1 MSDQSSTQPSF
12 RRVHRLTPL
21 LRLWSVILALIAA
34 FALNVNLEALR
45 DIFAFITGEHRGE
58 ALRDTAF
65 AIAGFVA
72 VCAVV
77 WLASGLWWR
86 RMGYQLGGDELSLR
100 RGLFSTQL
108 RTARYDRTQAV
119 DVVEP
124 VIARLFRLAAVRVE
138 TAGGQSSVIEIAYLK
153 KADAEALRED
163 ILARVH
169 GAPTPAA
176 TAADT
181 DIDATVTDATSAHTL
196 APPAEEPALVPEIP
210 IARSLVAA
218 ALRASTLFLVGFL
231 ILVVVTRLP
240 LSTALPVLVG
250 ALPNVWNVLDSSWR
264 YTARADGEVLNITY
278 GLADRRRQSIRLD
291 RIHAVQIT
299 QPLLWRPLGWYE
311 VRVSVAGYGASAS
324 GKASGSTRILPV
336 GTLAQARQFLPA
348 DAAPTYAS
356 PARAKWVSPLDYRQ
370 QTVALTGDYVIV
382 RNGRLNRRVKAIH
395 TSHIQELTY
404 RRGPISQALGL
415 ATVGLDLVQGPV
427 RMDARNLTL
436 ADAAALLT
444 QLRSRQLPGLKP
456 PR

>member
-1 MSDQSSTQPSF
+1 MSAQSSTQPQYQ
-12 RRVHRLTPL
+12 RVHRLTPL

-34 FALNVNLEALR
+34 FALNVNMAALR

-58 ALRDTAF
+58 ALRDTAL
-65 AIAGFVA
+65 ALAGFIA

-77 WLASGLWWR
+77 WLVSGLWWR
-86 RMGYQLGGDELSLR
+86 RMGYRLGAEELSLR
-100 RGLFSTQL
+100 RGLLSVQL

-153 KADAEALRED
+153 KSDAEALRDD

-169 GAPTPAA
+169 GAPTSQTEAPAEE
-176 TAADT
+176 
-181 DIDATVTDATSAHTL
+181 SSEE
-196 APPAEEPALVPEIP
+196 PAEEPALVPEIP
-210 IARSLVAA
+210 IARSLIAA
-218 ALRASTLFLVGFL
+218 ALRTSTLFLVGFL

-240 LSTALPVLVG
+240 LSAALPILVG
-250 ALPNVWNVLDSSWR
+250 ALPNAWNVLDSSWR
-264 YTARADGEVLNITY
+264 YTARTDGEVLNITY

-299 QPLLWRPLGWYE
+299 QPFLWRPLGWYE

-436 ADAAALLT
+436 ADATALLT
-444 QLRSRQLPGLKP
+444 QLRSRQLPELKP

>member
-1 MSDQSSTQPSF
+1 MSDQLSF

-34 FALNVNLEALR
+34 FALNVNLAALR

-58 ALRDTAF
+58 ALRDTAL
-65 AIAGFVA
+65 ALAGFIA

-77 WLASGLWWR
+77 WLVSGLWWR
-86 RMGYQLGGDELSLR
+86 RMGYRLGAEELSLR
-100 RGLFSTQL
+100 RGLLSVQL

-153 KADAEALRED
+153 KADAEALRDD

-169 GAPTPAA
+169 GAPISQTETPAEES
-176 TAADT
+176 AAE
-181 DIDATVTDATSAHTL
+181 L
-196 APPAEEPALVPEIP
+196 AEEPALVPEIP
-210 IARSLVAA
+210 IARSLIAA
-218 ALRASTLFLVGFL
+218 ALRTSTLFLVGFL
-231 ILVVVTRLP
+231 IVVVVTRLP
-240 LSTALPVLVG
+240 LSTALPILVG
-250 ALPNVWNVLDSSWR
+250 ALPNAWNVLDSSWR
-264 YTARADGEVLNITY
+264 YTARTDGEVLNITY

-299 QPLLWRPLGWYE
+299 QPFLWRPLGWYE

-336 GTLAQARQFLPA
+336 GTLAQAQHFLPA

-370 QTVALTGDYVIV
+370 QTVALNGDYVIV
-382 RNGRLNRRVKAIH
+382 RNGRLNRRIKAIH

-404 RRGPISQALGL
+404 RRGPISQALDL
-415 ATVGLDLVQGPV
+415 ATVDLDLVQGPV
-427 RMDARNLTL
+427 RMAARNLTL
-436 ADAAALLT
+436 ADAAALLAR
-444 QLRSRQLPGLKP
+444 LRSRQLPDFKP

>member
-1 MSDQSSTQPSF
+1 MSDQLSF

-34 FALNVNLEALR
+34 FALNVNMAALR

-58 ALRDTAF
+58 ALRDTAL
-65 AIAGFVA
+65 ALAGFIA

-77 WLASGLWWR
+77 WLVSGLWWR
-86 RMGYQLGGDELSLR
+86 RMGYRLGAEELSLR
-100 RGLFSTQL
+100 RGLLSVQL

-153 KADAEALRED
+153 KADAEALRDD

-169 GAPTPAA
+169 GAPISQTETPAA
-176 TAADT
+176 E
-181 DIDATVTDATSAHTL
+181 L
-196 APPAEEPALVPEIP
+196 AEEPALVPEIP
-210 IARSLVAA
+210 IARSLIAA
-218 ALRASTLFLVGFL
+218 ALRTSTLFLAGFL

-240 LSTALPVLVG
+240 LSTALPILVG
-250 ALPNVWNVLDSSWR
+250 VLPNAWNVLDSSWR
-264 YTARADGEVLNITY
+264 YTARTDGEVLNITY

-299 QPLLWRPLGWYE
+299 QPFLWRPLGWYE

-370 QTVALTGDYVIV
+370 QTVALNGGYVIV
-382 RNGRLNRRVKAIH
+382 RNGRLNRRIKAIH

-415 ATVGLDLVQGPV
+415 ATVDLDLVQGPV
-427 RMDARNLTL
+427 RMAARNLTL
-436 ADAAALLT
+436 AAAAALLT
-444 QLRSRQLPGLKP
+444 QLRSRQLPDFKP

>member
-181 DIDATVTDATSAHTL
+181 DIDATAADLTSAPTP

-210 IARSLVAA
+210 IARSCL
-218 ALRASTLFLVGFL
+218 L
-231 ILVVVTRLP
+231 
-240 LSTALPVLVG
+240 
-250 ALPNVWNVLDSSWR
+250 
-264 YTARADGEVLNITY
+264 YT
-278 GLADRRRQSIRLD
+278 
-291 RIHAVQIT
+291 
-299 QPLLWRPLGWYE
+299 
-311 VRVSVAGYGASAS
+311 
-324 GKASGSTRILPV
+324 
-336 GTLAQARQFLPA
+336 
-348 DAAPTYAS
+348 S
-356 PARAKWVSPLDYRQ
+356 PSPRD
-370 QTVALTGDYVIV
+370 
-382 RNGRLNRRVKAIH
+382 
-395 TSHIQELTY
+395 
-404 RRGPISQALGL
+404 
-415 ATVGLDLVQGPV
+415 
-427 RMDARNLTL
+427 
-436 ADAAALLT
+436 
-444 QLRSRQLPGLKP
+444 
-456 PR
+456 

>member
-1 MSDQSSTQPSF
+1 MNDQSSTQPSF

-34 FALNVNLEALR
+34 FALNVNMAALR

-58 ALRDTAF
+58 ALRDTAL
-65 AIAGFVA
+65 ALAGFIA

-77 WLASGLWWR
+77 WLVSGLWWR
-86 RMGYQLGGDELSLR
+86 RMGYRLGAEELSLR
-100 RGLFSTQL
+100 RGLLSVQL

-153 KADAEALRED
+153 KSDAEALRDD

-176 TAADT
+176 TDT
-181 DIDATVTDATSAHTL
+181 DIDATAADATSAHTP
-196 APPAEEPALVPEIP
+196 AATAEEPALVPEIP
-210 IARSLVAA
+210 IARSLIAA
-218 ALRASTLFLVGFL
+218 ALRTSTLFLVGFL

-240 LSTALPVLVG
+240 LSTALPILVG
-250 ALPNVWNVLDSSWR
+250 LIPNVWNVLDSSWR
-264 YTARADGEVLNITY
+264 YTARTDGEVLNITY

-299 QPLLWRPLGWYE
+299 QPFLWRPLGWYE

-436 ADAAALLT
+436 ADATALLAR
-444 QLRSRQLPGLKP
+444 LRSRQLPGLKP

>member
-1 MSDQSSTQPSF
+1 MSPQPSF

-21 LRLWSVILALIAA
+21 LRLWSVILALIAG
-34 FALNVNLEALR
+34 FALNANMEALR

-58 ALRDTAF
+58 ALRDTAL
-65 AIAGFVA
+65 ALAGFIT

-86 RMGYQLGGDELSLR
+86 RMGYQLGAEELSLR
-100 RGLFSTQL
+100 RGLLSVQL

-153 KADAEALRED
+153 KSDAEALRDD

-169 GAPTPAA
+169 GAPTSQTEAPAEE
-176 TAADT
+176 
-181 DIDATVTDATSAHTL
+181 SAEET
-196 APPAEEPALVPEIP
+196 AEEPALVPEIP
-210 IARSLVAA
+210 IARSLIAA
-218 ALRASTLFLVGFL
+218 ALRTSTLFLVGFL

-240 LSTALPVLVG
+240 LSAALPILVG
-250 ALPNVWNVLDSSWR
+250 ALPNAWNVLDSSWR
-264 YTARADGEVLNITY
+264 YTARTDGEVLNITY

-299 QPLLWRPLGWYE
+299 QPFLWRPLGWYE

-436 ADAAALLT
+436 ADATALLT
-444 QLRSRQLPGLKP
+444 QLRSRQLPDFKP

>member
-1 MSDQSSTQPSF
+1 MSDQLSF
-12 RRVHRLTPL
+12 RRVHHLTPL

-34 FALNVNLEALR
+34 FALNVNLAALR
-45 DIFAFITGEHRGE
+45 DIFAFITDEHRGE
-58 ALRDTAF
+58 ALRDTAL
-65 AIAGFVA
+65 ALAGFIA

-77 WLASGLWWR
+77 WLVSGLWWR
-86 RMGYQLGGDELSLR
+86 RMGYRLGAEELSLR
-100 RGLFSTQL
+100 RGLLSVQL

-153 KADAEALRED
+153 KSDAEALRDD

-169 GAPTPAA
+169 GAPISQTETPAEES
-176 TAADT
+176 AAE
-181 DIDATVTDATSAHTL
+181 L
-196 APPAEEPALVPEIP
+196 AEEPALVPEIP
-210 IARSLVAA
+210 IARSLIAA
-218 ALRASTLFLVGFL
+218 ALRTSTLFLVGFL
-231 ILVVVTRLP
+231 IVVVVTRLP
-240 LSTALPVLVG
+240 LSTALPILVG
-250 ALPNVWNVLDSSWR
+250 ALPNAWNVLDSSWR
-264 YTARADGEVLNITY
+264 YTARTDGEVLNITY

-299 QPLLWRPLGWYE
+299 QPFLWRPLGWYE

-336 GTLAQARQFLPA
+336 GTLAQAQHFLPA

-382 RNGRLNRRVKAIH
+382 RNGRLNRRIKAIH

-404 RRGPISQALGL
+404 RCGPISQALGL

-427 RMDARNLTL
+427 GMDARNLTL
-436 ADAAALLT
+436 ADAAALLAR
-444 QLRSRQLPGLKP
+444 LRSRQLPDFKP

>member
-1 MSDQSSTQPSF
+1 MSPQPSF

-21 LRLWSVILALIAA
+21 LRLWSVILALIAG
-34 FALNVNLEALR
+34 FALNANMEALR

-58 ALRDTAF
+58 ALRDTAL
-65 AIAGFVA
+65 ALAGFIT

-86 RMGYQLGGDELSLR
+86 RMGYQLGAEELSLR
-100 RGLFSTQL
+100 RGLLSVQL

-153 KADAEALRED
+153 KSDAEALRDD

-169 GAPTPAA
+169 GAPTSQTEAPAEE
-176 TAADT
+176 
-181 DIDATVTDATSAHTL
+181 SAEET
-196 APPAEEPALVPEIP
+196 AEEPALVPEIP
-210 IARSLVAA
+210 IARSLIAA
-218 ALRASTLFLVGFL
+218 ALRTSTLFLVGFL

-240 LSTALPVLVG
+240 LSAALPILVG
-250 ALPNVWNVLDSSWR
+250 ALPNAWNVLDSSWR
-264 YTARADGEVLNITY
+264 YTARTDGEVLNITY

-299 QPLLWRPLGWYE
+299 QPFLWRPLGWYE

-370 QTVALTGDYVIV
+370 QTVALTGGYVIV

-436 ADAAALLT
+436 ADATALLT
-444 QLRSRQLPGLKP
+444 QLRSRQLPELKP

>member
-100 RGLFSTQL
+100 RGLLSVQL

-169 GAPTPAA
+169 GAPAP
-176 TAADT
+176 AADT
-181 DIDATVTDATSAHTL
+181 DIDATAADLTSAPTP
-196 APPAEEPALVPEIP
+196 AEPAEESALVPEIP

-218 ALRASTLFLVGFL
+218 ALRTSTLFLVGFL
-231 ILVVVTRLP
+231 IVVVVTRLP
-240 LSTALPVLVG
+240 LSTALPILVS
-250 ALPNVWNVLDSSWR
+250 ALPNAWNVLDSSWR
-264 YTARADGEVLNITY
+264 YTARTDGEVLNITY

-299 QPLLWRPLGWYE
+299 QPFLWRPLGWYE

-336 GTLAQARQFLPA
+336 GSLAQARQFLPA

-382 RNGRLNRRVKAIH
+382 RNGRLNRRIKAIH

-415 ATVGLDLVQGPV
+415 ATVDLDLVQGPV
-427 RMDARNLTL
+427 RMAARNLTL
-436 ADAAALLT
+436 ADATALLAR
-444 QLRSRQLPGLKP
+444 LRSRQLPELKP

>member
-1 MSDQSSTQPSF
+1 MSDQSSTTPQYQH
-12 RRVHRLTPL
+12 VHRLTPL

-65 AIAGFVA
+65 ALAAFVA
-72 VCAVV
+72 GCAVV

-86 RMGYQLGGDELSLR
+86 RMGYQLGADELSLR

-153 KADAEALRED
+153 KSDAEALRDD

-169 GAPTPAA
+169 GAPISQTETPAEES
-176 TAADT
+176 AAE
-181 DIDATVTDATSAHTL
+181 L
-196 APPAEEPALVPEIP
+196 AEEPALVPEIP
-210 IARSLVAA
+210 IARSLIAA
-218 ALRASTLFLVGFL
+218 ALRTSTLFLVGFL

-240 LSTALPVLVG
+240 LSTALPILVG
-250 ALPNVWNVLDSSWR
+250 LIPNVWNVLDSSWR
-264 YTARADGEVLNITY
+264 YTARTDGEVLNITY

-299 QPLLWRPLGWYE
+299 QPFLWRPLGWYE

-370 QTVALTGDYVIV
+370 QTVALTGEYVIV

-415 ATVGLDLVQGPV
+415 ATVDLDLVQGPV
-427 RMDARNLTL
+427 RMAARNLTL
-436 ADAAALLT
+436 ADATALLAC
-444 QLRSRQLPGLKP
+444 LRSRQLPDFKP

>member
-1 MSDQSSTQPSF
+1 MSDQLSF

-34 FALNVNLEALR
+34 FALNVNLAALR

-58 ALRDTAF
+58 ALRDTAL
-65 AIAGFVA
+65 ALAGFIA

-77 WLASGLWWR
+77 WLVSGLWWR
-86 RMGYQLGGDELSLR
+86 RMGYRLGAEELSLR
-100 RGLFSTQL
+100 RGLLSVQL

-153 KADAEALRED
+153 KSDAEALRDD

-169 GAPTPAA
+169 GAPISQTETPAEES
-176 TAADT
+176 AAE
-181 DIDATVTDATSAHTL
+181 L
-196 APPAEEPALVPEIP
+196 AEEPALVPEIP
-210 IARSLVAA
+210 IARSLIAA
-218 ALRASTLFLVGFL
+218 ALRTSTLFLAGFL

-240 LSTALPVLVG
+240 LSTALPILVG
-250 ALPNVWNVLDSSWR
+250 ALPNAWNVLDSSWR
-264 YTARADGEVLNITY
+264 YTARTDGEVLNITY

-299 QPLLWRPLGWYE
+299 QPFLWRPLGWYE

-336 GTLAQARQFLPA
+336 GTLAQAQQFLPA

-370 QTVALTGDYVIV
+370 QTVALNGDYVIV
-382 RNGRLNRRVKAIH
+382 RNGRLNRRIKAIH

-415 ATVGLDLVQGPV
+415 ATVDLDLVQGPV
-427 RMDARNLTL
+427 RMAARNLTL
-436 ADAAALLT
+436 ADAAALLAR
-444 QLRSRQLPGLKP
+444 LRSRQLPDFKP

>member
-1 MSDQSSTQPSF
+1 MSPQPSF

-21 LRLWSVILALIAA
+21 LRLWSVILALIAG
-34 FALNVNLEALR
+34 FALNANMEALR
-45 DIFAFITGEHRGE
+45 DVFAFITGEHRGE
-58 ALRDTAF
+58 ALRDTAL
-65 AIAGFVA
+65 ALAGFIA

-86 RMGYQLGGDELSLR
+86 RMGYQLGAEELSLR
-100 RGLFSTQL
+100 RGLLSVQL

-153 KADAEALRED
+153 KSDAEALRDD

-169 GAPTPAA
+169 GAPTSQTEAPAEE
-176 TAADT
+176 
-181 DIDATVTDATSAHTL
+181 SAEET
-196 APPAEEPALVPEIP
+196 AEEPALVPEIP
-210 IARSLVAA
+210 IARSLIAA
-218 ALRASTLFLVGFL
+218 ALRTSTLFLVGFL

-240 LSTALPVLVG
+240 LSAALPILVG
-250 ALPNVWNVLDSSWR
+250 ALPNAWNVLDSSWR
-264 YTARADGEVLNITY
+264 YTARTDGEVLNITY

-299 QPLLWRPLGWYE
+299 QPFLWRPLGWYE

-370 QTVALTGDYVIV
+370 QTVALTGGYVIV

-436 ADAAALLT
+436 ADATALLT
-444 QLRSRQLPGLKP
+444 QLRSRQLPELKP

>member
-1 MSDQSSTQPSF
+1 MSDQLSF

-34 FALNVNLEALR
+34 FALNVNLAALR

-58 ALRDTAF
+58 ALRDTAL
-65 AIAGFVA
+65 ALAGFIA

-77 WLASGLWWR
+77 WLVSGLWWR
-86 RMGYQLGGDELSLR
+86 RMGYRLGAEELSLR
-100 RGLFSTQL
+100 RGLLSVQL

-153 KADAEALRED
+153 KSDAEALRDD

-169 GAPTPAA
+169 GAPISQTE
-176 TAADT
+176 T
-181 DIDATVTDATSAHTL
+181 
-196 APPAEEPALVPEIP
+196 PAEEPALVPEIP
-210 IARSLVAA
+210 IARSLIAA
-218 ALRASTLFLVGFL
+218 ALRTSTLFLVGFL

-240 LSTALPVLVG
+240 LSTALPILVG
-250 ALPNVWNVLDSSWR
+250 ALPNAWNVLDSSWR
-264 YTARADGEVLNITY
+264 YTARTDGEVLNITY

-299 QPLLWRPLGWYE
+299 QPFLWRPLGWYE

-336 GTLAQARQFLPA
+336 GTLTQARKFLPA

-356 PARAKWVSPLDYRQ
+356 PARAKWVSPLD
-370 QTVALTGDYVIV
+370 LS
-382 RNGRLNRRVKAIH
+382 LIH
-395 TSHIQELTY
+395 I
-404 RRGPISQALGL
+404 
-415 ATVGLDLVQGPV
+415 
-427 RMDARNLTL
+427 
-436 ADAAALLT
+436 
-444 QLRSRQLPGLKP
+444 
-456 PR
+456 

>member
-1 MSDQSSTQPSF
+1 MSPQPNF

-21 LRLWSVILALIAA
+21 LRLWSVILALIAG
-34 FALNVNLEALR
+34 FALNANMEALR

-58 ALRDTAF
+58 ALRDTAL
-65 AIAGFVA
+65 ALAGFIA

-86 RMGYQLGGDELSLR
+86 RMGYQLGAEELSLR
-100 RGLFSTQL
+100 RGLLSVQL

-153 KADAEALRED
+153 KSDAEALRDD

-169 GAPTPAA
+169 GAPTSQTEAPAEE
-176 TAADT
+176 
-181 DIDATVTDATSAHTL
+181 SAEE
-196 APPAEEPALVPEIP
+196 PAEEPALVPEIP
-210 IARSLVAA
+210 IARSLIAA
-218 ALRASTLFLVGFL
+218 ALRTSTLFLVGFL

-240 LSTALPVLVG
+240 LSAALPILVG
-250 ALPNVWNVLDSSWR
+250 ALPNAWNVLDSSWR
-264 YTARADGEVLNITY
+264 YTARTDGEVLNITY

-299 QPLLWRPLGWYE
+299 QPFLWRPLGWYE

-370 QTVALTGDYVIV
+370 QTVALTGGYVIV

-436 ADAAALLT
+436 ADATALLT
-444 QLRSRQLPGLKP
+444 QLRSRQLPELKP

>member
-1 MSDQSSTQPSF
+1 MSDQLSF

-34 FALNVNLEALR
+34 FALNVNLAALR

-58 ALRDTAF
+58 ALRDTAL
-65 AIAGFVA
+65 ALAGFIA

-77 WLASGLWWR
+77 WLVSGLWWR
-86 RMGYQLGGDELSLR
+86 RMGYRLGAEELSLR
-100 RGLFSTQL
+100 RGLLSVQL

-153 KADAEALRED
+153 KADAEALRDD

-169 GAPTPAA
+169 GAPISQTETPAA
-176 TAADT
+176 E
-181 DIDATVTDATSAHTL
+181 L
-196 APPAEEPALVPEIP
+196 AEEPALVPEIP
-210 IARSLVAA
+210 IARSLIAA
-218 ALRASTLFLVGFL
+218 ALRTSTLFLVGFL

-240 LSTALPVLVG
+240 PSTALPILVG
-250 ALPNVWNVLDSSWR
+250 AIPNVWNVLDSSWR
-264 YTARADGEVLNITY
+264 YTARTDGEVLNITY

-299 QPLLWRPLGWYE
+299 QPFLWRPLGWYE

-336 GTLAQARQFLPA
+336 GTLAQAQQFLPA

-370 QTVALTGDYVIV
+370 QTVALNGDYVIV
-382 RNGRLNRRVKAIH
+382 RNGRLNRRIKAIH

-404 RRGPISQALGL
+404 RRGPISQALDL
-415 ATVGLDLVQGPV
+415 ATVDLDLVQGPV
-427 RMDARNLTL
+427 RMAARNLTL
-436 ADAAALLT
+436 ADAAALLAR
-444 QLRSRQLPGLKP
+444 LRSRQLPDFKP

>member
-1 MSDQSSTQPSF
+1 MSDQSSTTPQYQH
-12 RRVHRLTPL
+12 VHRLTPL

-34 FALNVNLEALR
+34 FALNVNMAALR

-58 ALRDTAF
+58 ALRDTAL
-65 AIAGFVA
+65 ALAGFIA

-77 WLASGLWWR
+77 WLVSGLWWR
-86 RMGYQLGGDELSLR
+86 RMGYRLGAEELSLR
-100 RGLFSTQL
+100 RGLLSVQL

-153 KADAEALRED
+153 KSDAEALRDD

-176 TAADT
+176 TDT
-181 DIDATVTDATSAHTL
+181 DIDATAADATSAHTP
-196 APPAEEPALVPEIP
+196 AATAEEPALVPEIP
-210 IARSLVAA
+210 IARSLIAA
-218 ALRASTLFLVGFL
+218 ALRTSTLFLVGFL

-240 LSTALPVLVG
+240 LSTALPILVG
-250 ALPNVWNVLDSSWR
+250 LIPNVWNVLDSSWR
-264 YTARADGEVLNITY
+264 YTARTDGEVLNITY

-299 QPLLWRPLGWYE
+299 QPFLWRPLGWYE

-436 ADAAALLT
+436 ADATALLAR
-444 QLRSRQLPGLKP
+444 LRSRQLPGLKP

>member
-1 MSDQSSTQPSF
+1 MSDQLSF

-34 FALNVNLEALR
+34 FALNVNLAALR

-58 ALRDTAF
+58 ALRDTALAF
-65 AIAGFVA
+65 AGFIA

-77 WLASGLWWR
+77 WLVSGLWWR
-86 RMGYQLGGDELSLR
+86 RMGYRLGAEELSLR
-100 RGLFSTQL
+100 RGLLSVQL

-153 KADAEALRED
+153 KADAEALRDD

-169 GAPTPAA
+169 GVPISQTE
-176 TAADT
+176 T
-181 DIDATVTDATSAHTL
+181 
-196 APPAEEPALVPEIP
+196 PAEEPALVPEIP
-210 IARSLVAA
+210 IARSLIAA
-218 ALRASTLFLVGFL
+218 ALRTSTLFLVGFP

-240 LSTALPVLVG
+240 LSTALPILVG
-250 ALPNVWNVLDSSWR
+250 ALPNAWNVLDSSWR
-264 YTARADGEVLNITY
+264 YTAHTDGEVLNITY

-299 QPLLWRPLGWYE
+299 QPFLWRPLGWYE

-336 GTLAQARQFLPA
+336 GTFAQAQQFLPA

-370 QTVALTGDYVIV
+370 QTVALNGDYVIV
-382 RNGRLNRRVKAIH
+382 RNGRLNRRIKAIH

-415 ATVGLDLVQGPV
+415 ATVDLDLVQGPV
-427 RMDARNLTL
+427 RMAARNLTL
-436 ADAAALLT
+436 ADAAALLAR
-444 QLRSRQLPGLKP
+444 LRSRQLPDFKP

>member
-1 MSDQSSTQPSF
+1 MSDQLSF

-34 FALNVNLEALR
+34 FALNVNLAALR

-58 ALRDTAF
+58 ALRDTAL
-65 AIAGFVA
+65 ALAGFIA

-77 WLASGLWWR
+77 WLVSGLWWR
-86 RMGYQLGGDELSLR
+86 RMGYRLGAEELSLR
-100 RGLFSTQL
+100 RGLLSVQL

-153 KADAEALRED
+153 KADAEALRDD

-169 GAPTPAA
+169 GAPISQTETPAEES
-176 TAADT
+176 AAE
-181 DIDATVTDATSAHTL
+181 L
-196 APPAEEPALVPEIP
+196 AEEPALVPEIP
-210 IARSLVAA
+210 IARSLIAA
-218 ALRASTLFLVGFL
+218 ALRTSTLFLVGFL
-231 ILVVVTRLP
+231 IVVVVTRLP
-240 LSTALPVLVG
+240 LSTALPILVG
-250 ALPNVWNVLDSSWR
+250 ALPNAWNVLDSSWR
-264 YTARADGEVLNITY
+264 YTARTDGEVLNITY

-299 QPLLWRPLGWYE
+299 QPFLWRPLGWYE
-311 VRVSVAGYGASAS
+311 VRGYGASAS

-336 GTLAQARQFLPA
+336 GTLAQAQHFLPA

-370 QTVALTGDYVIV
+370 QTVALNGDYVIV
-382 RNGRLNRRVKAIH
+382 RNGRLNRRIKAIH

-404 RRGPISQALGL
+404 RRGPISQALDL
-415 ATVGLDLVQGPV
+415 ATVDLDLVQGPV
-427 RMDARNLTL
+427 RMAARNLTL
-436 ADAAALLT
+436 ADAAALLAR
-444 QLRSRQLPGLKP
+444 LRSRQLPDFKP

>member
-1 MSDQSSTQPSF
+1 MSDQLSF

-34 FALNVNLEALR
+34 FALNVNLAALR

-58 ALRDTAF
+58 ALRDTAL
-65 AIAGFVA
+65 ALAGFIA

-77 WLASGLWWR
+77 WLVSGLWWR
-86 RMGYQLGGDELSLR
+86 RMGYRLGAEELSLR
-100 RGLFSTQL
+100 RGLLSVQL

-153 KADAEALRED
+153 KADAEALRDD

-169 GAPTPAA
+169 GAPISQTETPAA
-176 TAADT
+176 E
-181 DIDATVTDATSAHTL
+181 L
-196 APPAEEPALVPEIP
+196 AEEPALVPEIP
-210 IARSLVAA
+210 IARSLIAA
-218 ALRASTLFLVGFL
+218 ALRTSTLFLAGFL

-240 LSTALPVLVG
+240 LSTALPILVG
-250 ALPNVWNVLDSSWR
+250 ALPNAWNVLDSSWR
-264 YTARADGEVLNITY
+264 YTARTDGEVLNITY

-299 QPLLWRPLGWYE
+299 QPFLWRPLGWYE

-415 ATVGLDLVQGPV
+415 ATVDLDLVQGPV
-427 RMDARNLTL
+427 RMAARNLTL
-436 ADAAALLT
+436 ADATALLAC
-444 QLRSRQLPGLKP
+444 LRSRQLPDFKP

>member
-1 MSDQSSTQPSF
+1 MSTQPSF

-124 VIARLFRLAAVRVE
+124 VIARLFRLAAVGVE
-138 TAGGQSSVIEIAYLK
+138 TAGGQSSVIEIACLK

-176 TAADT
+176 DT
-181 DIDATVTDATSAHTL
+181 DIDATAADAVSAQSP
-196 APPAEEPALVPEIP
+196 APPAEERALVPEIP
-210 IARSLVAA
+210 IARSLIAA
-218 ALRASTLFLVGFL
+218 GLRTSTLFLVGFL
-231 ILVVVTRLP
+231 IVVVVTRLP
-240 LSTALPVLVG
+240 LSTALPILVG
-250 ALPNVWNVLDSSWR
+250 AIPNVWNVLDSSWR
-264 YTARADGEVLNITY
+264 YTARTDGEVLNITY

-299 QPLLWRPLGWYE
+299 QPFLWRPLGWYE

-370 QTVALTGDYVIV
+370 QTVVLTGDYVIV
-382 RNGRLNRRVKAIH
+382 RNGRLNRRIKAIH
-395 TSHIQELTY
+395 TSHIQELTF

-415 ATVGLDLVQGPV
+415 ATVDLDLVQGPV
-427 RMDARNLTL
+427 RMAARNLTL
-436 ADAAALLT
+436 ADATALLAR
-444 QLRSRQLPGLKP
+444 LRSRQLPGLKP

>member
-1 MSDQSSTQPSF
+1 MSPQPSF

-21 LRLWSVILALIAA
+21 LRLWSVILALIAG
-34 FALNVNLEALR
+34 FALNANMEALR

-58 ALRDTAF
+58 ALRDTAL
-65 AIAGFVA
+65 ALAGFIA

-86 RMGYQLGGDELSLR
+86 RMGYQLGAEELSLR
-100 RGLFSTQL
+100 RGLLSVQL

-153 KADAEALRED
+153 KSDAEALRDD

-169 GAPTPAA
+169 GAPTSQTEAPAEE
-176 TAADT
+176 
-181 DIDATVTDATSAHTL
+181 SAEET
-196 APPAEEPALVPEIP
+196 AEEPALVPEIP
-210 IARSLVAA
+210 IARSLIAA
-218 ALRASTLFLVGFL
+218 ALRTSTLFLVGFL

-240 LSTALPVLVG
+240 LSAALPILVG
-250 ALPNVWNVLDSSWR
+250 ALPNAWNVLDSSWR
-264 YTARADGEVLNITY
+264 YTARTDGEVLNITY

-299 QPLLWRPLGWYE
+299 QPFLWRPLGWYE

-336 GTLAQARQFLPA
+336 GTLAPARQFLPA

-370 QTVALTGDYVIV
+370 QTVALTGGYVIV

-436 ADAAALLT
+436 ADATALLT
-444 QLRSRQLPGLKP
+444 QLRSRQLPELKP

>member
-1 MSDQSSTQPSF
+1 MSDQLSF

-34 FALNVNLEALR
+34 FALNVNLAALR

-58 ALRDTAF
+58 ALRDTAL
-65 AIAGFVA
+65 ALAGFIA

-77 WLASGLWWR
+77 WLVSGLWWR
-86 RMGYQLGGDELSLR
+86 RMGYRLGAEELSLR
-100 RGLFSTQL
+100 RGLLSVQL

-153 KADAEALRED
+153 KSDAEALRDD

-169 GAPTPAA
+169 GAPISQTE
-176 TAADT
+176 T
-181 DIDATVTDATSAHTL
+181 
-196 APPAEEPALVPEIP
+196 PAEEPALVPEIP
-210 IARSLVAA
+210 IARSLIAA
-218 ALRASTLFLVGFL
+218 ALRTSTLFLVGFL

-240 LSTALPVLVG
+240 LSTALPILVG
-250 ALPNVWNVLDSSWR
+250 ALPNAWNVLDSSWR
-264 YTARADGEVLNITY
+264 YTARTDGEVLNITY

-299 QPLLWRPLGWYE
+299 QPFLWRPLGWYE

-336 GTLAQARQFLPA
+336 GTLAQAQQFLPA

-370 QTVALTGDYVIV
+370 QTVALIGDYVIV

-415 ATVGLDLVQGPV
+415 ATVDLDLVQGPV
-427 RMDARNLTL
+427 RMAARNLTL
-436 ADAAALLT
+436 ADATALLAR
-444 QLRSRQLPGLKP
+444 LRSRQLPGLKP

>member
-1 MSDQSSTQPSF
+1 MSDQLSF

-34 FALNVNLEALR
+34 FALNVNLAALR

-58 ALRDTAF
+58 ALRDTAL
-65 AIAGFVA
+65 ALAGFIA

-77 WLASGLWWR
+77 WLVSGLWWR
-86 RMGYQLGGDELSLR
+86 RMGYRLGAEELSLR
-100 RGLFSTQL
+100 RGLLSVQL

-124 VIARLFRLAAVRVE
+124 VIARLLRLAAVRVE

-153 KADAEALRED
+153 KADAEALRDD

-169 GAPTPAA
+169 GAPISQTETPAEES
-176 TAADT
+176 AAE
-181 DIDATVTDATSAHTL
+181 L
-196 APPAEEPALVPEIP
+196 AEEPALVPEIP
-210 IARSLVAA
+210 IARSLIAA
-218 ALRASTLFLVGFL
+218 ALRTSTLFLVGFL
-231 ILVVVTRLP
+231 IVVVVTRLP
-240 LSTALPVLVG
+240 LSTALPILVG
-250 ALPNVWNVLDSSWR
+250 ALPNAWNVLDSSWR
-264 YTARADGEVLNITY
+264 YTARTDGEVLNITY

-299 QPLLWRPLGWYE
+299 QPFLWRPLGWYE

-336 GTLAQARQFLPA
+336 GTLAQAQQFLPA

-436 ADAAALLT
+436 ADAAALLAR
-444 QLRSRQLPGLKP
+444 LRSRQLPDFKP

>member
-1 MSDQSSTQPSF
+1 MSTQPSF

-21 LRLWSVILALIAA
+21 LHLWSVILALIAA
-34 FALNVNLEALR
+34 FALNVNMEALS

-58 ALRDTAF
+58 ALRDTAL
-65 AIAGFVA
+65 ALAGFIV

-86 RMGYQLGGDELSLR
+86 RMGYQLGAEELSLH

-153 KADAEALRED
+153 KSDAEALRDD

-169 GAPTPAA
+169 GAPTSQTEAPAEG
-176 TAADT
+176 
-181 DIDATVTDATSAHTL
+181 SAEE
-196 APPAEEPALVPEIP
+196 PAEEPALVPEIP
-210 IARSLVAA
+210 IARSLIAA
-218 ALRASTLFLVGFL
+218 ALRTSTLFLVGFL

-240 LSTALPVLVG
+240 LSAALPILVG
-250 ALPNVWNVLDSSWR
+250 AIPNAWNVLDSSWR
-264 YTARADGEVLNITY
+264 YTARTDGEVLNITY

-299 QPLLWRPLGWYE
+299 QPFLWRPLGWYE

-415 ATVGLDLVQGPV
+415 ATVDLDLVQGPV
-427 RMDARNLTL
+427 RMAARNLTL
-436 ADAAALLT
+436 ADATALLT
-444 QLRSRQLPGLKP
+444 RLRSRQLPGLKP

>member
-1 MSDQSSTQPSF
+1 MSAQSSTQPQYQ
-12 RRVHRLTPL
+12 RVHRLTPL

-34 FALNVNLEALR
+34 FALNVNMAALC

-58 ALRDTAF
+58 ALRDTAL
-65 AIAGFVA
+65 ALAGFIA

-77 WLASGLWWR
+77 WLVSGLWWR
-86 RMGYQLGGDELSLR
+86 RMGYRLGAEELSLR
-100 RGLFSTQL
+100 RGLLSVQL

-124 VIARLFRLAAVRVE
+124 VIARLLRLAAVRVE

-153 KADAEALRED
+153 KADAEALRDD

-169 GAPTPAA
+169 GAPISQTE
-176 TAADT
+176 T
-181 DIDATVTDATSAHTL
+181 
-196 APPAEEPALVPEIP
+196 PAEEPALVPEIP
-210 IARSLVAA
+210 IARSLIAA
-218 ALRASTLFLVGFL
+218 ALRTSTLFLVGFL

-240 LSTALPVLVG
+240 LSTALPILVG
-250 ALPNVWNVLDSSWR
+250 ALPNAWNVLDSSWR
-264 YTARADGEVLNITY
+264 YTARTDGEVLNITY
-278 GLADRRRQSIRLD
+278 GLADLRRQSIRLD

-299 QPLLWRPLGWYE
+299 QPFLWRPLGWYE

-382 RNGRLNRRVKAIH
+382 RNGRLNRRIKAIH

-415 ATVGLDLVQGPV
+415 ATVDLDLVQGPV
-427 RMDARNLTL
+427 RMAARNLTL
-436 ADAAALLT
+436 ADAAALLAR
-444 QLRSRQLPGLKP
+444 LRSRQLPDFKP

>member
-1 MSDQSSTQPSF
+1 MSAQSSTQPQYQ
-12 RRVHRLTPL
+12 RVHRLTPL

-34 FALNVNLEALR
+34 FALNVNMAALR

-58 ALRDTAF
+58 ALRDTAL
-65 AIAGFVA
+65 ALAGFIA

-77 WLASGLWWR
+77 WLVSGLWWR
-86 RMGYQLGGDELSLR
+86 RMGYRLGAEELSLR
-100 RGLFSTQL
+100 RGLLSVQL

-153 KADAEALRED
+153 KSDAEALRDD

-169 GAPTPAA
+169 GAPISQTE
-176 TAADT
+176 T
-181 DIDATVTDATSAHTL
+181 
-196 APPAEEPALVPEIP
+196 PAEEPALVPEIP
-210 IARSLVAA
+210 IARSLMAA
-218 ALRASTLFLVGFL
+218 ALRTSTLFLVGFL

-240 LSTALPVLVG
+240 LSTALPILVG
-250 ALPNVWNVLDSSWR
+250 LIPNVWNVLDSSWR
-264 YTARADGEVLNITY
+264 YTARTDGEALNITY

-299 QPLLWRPLGWYE
+299 QPFLWRPLGWYE

-436 ADAAALLT
+436 ADAAALLAR
-444 QLRSRQLPGLKP
+444 LRSRQLPGLKP

>member
-1 MSDQSSTQPSF
+1 MSTQPSF

-21 LRLWSVILALIAA
+21 LHLWSVILALIAA
-34 FALNVNLEALR
+34 FALNVNMEALS

-58 ALRDTAF
+58 ALRDTAL
-65 AIAGFVA
+65 ALAGFIV

-86 RMGYQLGGDELSLR
+86 RMGYQLGAEELSLH

-153 KADAEALRED
+153 KADAEALRDD

-169 GAPTPAA
+169 GAPISQTGTPAEES
-176 TAADT
+176 AAE
-181 DIDATVTDATSAHTL
+181 L
-196 APPAEEPALVPEIP
+196 AEEPALVPEIP
-210 IARSLVAA
+210 IARSLIAA
-218 ALRASTLFLVGFL
+218 ALRTSTLFLVGFL
-231 ILVVVTRLP
+231 IVVVVTRLP
-240 LSTALPVLVG
+240 LSTALPILVG

-264 YTARADGEVLNITY
+264 YTARTDGEVLNITY

-299 QPLLWRPLGWYE
+299 QPFLWRPLGWYE

-356 PARAKWVSPLDYRQ
+356 PARAKWISPLDYRQ
-370 QTVALTGDYVIV
+370 QTVALTGEYVIV

-415 ATVGLDLVQGPV
+415 ATVDLDLVQGPV
-427 RMDARNLTL
+427 RMAARNLTL
-436 ADAAALLT
+436 ADATALLAR
-444 QLRSRQLPGLKP
+444 LRSRQLPGLKP

>member
-1 MSDQSSTQPSF
+1 MSDQSSTTPQYQ
-12 RRVHRLTPL
+12 RVHRLTPL

-34 FALNVNLEALR
+34 FALNVNMAALR

-58 ALRDTAF
+58 ALRDTAL
-65 AIAGFVA
+65 ALAGFIA

-77 WLASGLWWR
+77 WLVSGLWWR
-86 RMGYQLGGDELSLR
+86 RMGYRLGAEELSLR
-100 RGLFSTQL
+100 RGLLSVQL

-153 KADAEALRED
+153 KSDAEALRDD

-169 GAPTPAA
+169 GAPISQTE
-176 TAADT
+176 T
-181 DIDATVTDATSAHTL
+181 
-196 APPAEEPALVPEIP
+196 PAEEPALVPEIP
-210 IARSLVAA
+210 IARSLIAA
-218 ALRASTLFLVGFL
+218 ALRTSTLFLAGFL

-240 LSTALPVLVG
+240 LSTALPILVG
-250 ALPNVWNVLDSSWR
+250 ALPNAWNVLDSSWR
-264 YTARADGEVLNITY
+264 YTARTDGEVLNITY

-299 QPLLWRPLGWYE
+299 QPFLWRPLGWYE

-382 RNGRLNRRVKAIH
+382 RNGRLNRRIKAIH

-436 ADAAALLT
+436 ADAAALLAR
-444 QLRSRQLPGLKP
+444 LRSRQLPGLKP

>member
-1 MSDQSSTQPSF
+1 MSDQLSF

-34 FALNVNLEALR
+34 FALNVNLAALR

-58 ALRDTAF
+58 ALRDTAL
-65 AIAGFVA
+65 ALAGFIA

-77 WLASGLWWR
+77 WLVSGLWWR
-86 RMGYQLGGDELSLR
+86 RMGYRLGAEELSLR

-153 KADAEALRED
+153 KSDAEALRDD

-169 GAPTPAA
+169 GAPISQTETPAEES
-176 TAADT
+176 AAE
-181 DIDATVTDATSAHTL
+181 L
-196 APPAEEPALVPEIP
+196 AEEPALVPEIP
-210 IARSLVAA
+210 IARSLIAA
-218 ALRASTLFLVGFL
+218 ALRTSTLFLVGFL
-231 ILVVVTRLP
+231 IVVVVTRLP
-240 LSTALPVLVG
+240 LSTALPILVG
-250 ALPNVWNVLDSSWR
+250 ALPNAWNVLDSSWR
-264 YTARADGEVLNITY
+264 YTARTDGEVLNITY

-299 QPLLWRPLGWYE
+299 QPFLWRPLGWYE

-370 QTVALTGDYVIV
+370 QTVALNGDYVIV
-382 RNGRLNRRVKAIH
+382 RNGRLNRRIKAIH

-436 ADAAALLT
+436 ADAAALLAR
-444 QLRSRQLPGLKP
+444 LRSRQLPDFKP

>member
-1 MSDQSSTQPSF
+1 MSDQLSF

-34 FALNVNLEALR
+34 FALNVNLAALR

-58 ALRDTAF
+58 ALRDTAL
-65 AIAGFVA
+65 ALAGFIA

-77 WLASGLWWR
+77 WLVSGLWWR
-86 RMGYQLGGDELSLR
+86 RMGYRLGAEELSLR
-100 RGLFSTQL
+100 RGLLSVQL

-124 VIARLFRLAAVRVE
+124 VIARLLRLAAVRVE

-153 KADAEALRED
+153 KADAEALRDD

-176 TAADT
+176 TDT
-181 DIDATVTDATSAHTL
+181 DIDATAADAISAQTP

-210 IARSLVAA
+210 IARSLIAA
-218 ALRASTLFLVGFL
+218 ALRTSTLFLVGFL
-231 ILVVVTRLP
+231 IVVVVTRLP
-240 LSTALPVLVG
+240 LSTALPILVG
-250 ALPNVWNVLDSSWR
+250 AIPNAWNVLDSSWR
-264 YTARADGEVLNITY
+264 YTARTDGEVLNITY

-299 QPLLWRPLGWYE
+299 QPFLWRPLGWYE

-382 RNGRLNRRVKAIH
+382 RNGRLNRRIKAIH

-415 ATVGLDLVQGPV
+415 ATVDLDLVQGPV
-427 RMDARNLTL
+427 RMAARNLTL
-436 ADAAALLT
+436 ADAAALLAR
-444 QLRSRQLPGLKP
+444 LRSRQLPDFKP

>member
-1 MSDQSSTQPSF
+1 MSDQLSF

-34 FALNVNLEALR
+34 FALNVNLAALR

-58 ALRDTAF
+58 ALRDTAL
-65 AIAGFVA
+65 ALAGFIA

-77 WLASGLWWR
+77 WLVSGLWWR
-86 RMGYQLGGDELSLR
+86 RMGYRLGAEELSLR
-100 RGLFSTQL
+100 RGLLSVQL

-153 KADAEALRED
+153 KADAEALRDD

-169 GAPTPAA
+169 GAPISQTETPAA
-176 TAADT
+176 E
-181 DIDATVTDATSAHTL
+181 L
-196 APPAEEPALVPEIP
+196 AEEPALVPEIP
-210 IARSLVAA
+210 IARSLIAA
-218 ALRASTLFLVGFL
+218 ALRTSTLFLVGFL

-240 LSTALPVLVG
+240 LSTALPILVG
-250 ALPNVWNVLDSSWR
+250 ALPNAWNVLDSSWR
-264 YTARADGEVLNITY
+264 YTARTDGEVLNITY

-299 QPLLWRPLGWYE
+299 QPFLWRPLGWYE

-370 QTVALTGDYVIV
+370 QTVALTGEYVIV

-415 ATVGLDLVQGPV
+415 ATVDLDLVQGPV
-427 RMDARNLTL
+427 RMAARNLTL
-436 ADAAALLT
+436 ADATALLAR
-444 QLRSRQLPGLKP
+444 LRSRQLPDFKP

>member
-1 MSDQSSTQPSF
+1 MSPQPSF

-21 LRLWSVILALIAA
+21 LRLWSVILALIAG
-34 FALNVNLEALR
+34 FALNANMEALR

-58 ALRDTAF
+58 ALRDTAL
-65 AIAGFVA
+65 ALAGFIA

-86 RMGYQLGGDELSLR
+86 RMGYQLGAEELSLR
-100 RGLFSTQL
+100 RGLLSVQL

-153 KADAEALRED
+153 KSDAEALRDD

-169 GAPTPAA
+169 GAPAPAA
-176 TAADT
+176 DI
-181 DIDATVTDATSAHTL
+181 DIDATAADATSAHTP
-196 APPAEEPALVPEIP
+196 AEPAEEPALVPEIP
-210 IARSLVAA
+210 IARSLIAA
-218 ALRASTLFLVGFL
+218 ALRTSTLFLVGFL

-240 LSTALPVLVG
+240 LSAALPILVG
-250 ALPNVWNVLDSSWR
+250 ALPNAWNVLDSSWR
-264 YTARADGEVLNITY
+264 YTARTDGEVLNITY

-299 QPLLWRPLGWYE
+299 QPFLWRPLGWYE

-370 QTVALTGDYVIV
+370 QTVALTGGYVIV

-436 ADAAALLT
+436 ADATALLT
-444 QLRSRQLPGLKP
+444 QLRSRQLPELKP

>member
-1 MSDQSSTQPSF
+1 MSTQPSF

-58 ALRDTAF
+58 ALRDTAL
-65 AIAGFVA
+65 ALAGFIA

-77 WLASGLWWR
+77 WLVSGLWWR
-86 RMGYQLGGDELSLR
+86 RMGYRLGAEELSLR
-100 RGLFSTQL
+100 RGLLSVQL

-169 GAPTPAA
+169 GAPISQTETPAEES
-176 TAADT
+176 AAE
-181 DIDATVTDATSAHTL
+181 L
-196 APPAEEPALVPEIP
+196 AEEPALVPEIP
-210 IARSLVAA
+210 IARSLMAA
-218 ALRASTLFLVGFL
+218 ALRTSTLFLVGFL
-231 ILVVVTRLP
+231 IVVVVTRLP
-240 LSTALPVLVG
+240 LSTALPIFVG
-250 ALPNVWNVLDSSWR
+250 LIPNVWNVLDSSWR
-264 YTARADGEVLNITY
+264 YTARTDGEVLNITY

-299 QPLLWRPLGWYE
+299 QPFLWRPLGWYE
-311 VRVSVAGYGASAS
+311 VRVSVAGYGVSAS

-436 ADAAALLT
+436 ADATALLT
-444 QLRSRQLPGLKP
+444 QLRSRQLPDFKP

>member
-1 MSDQSSTQPSF
+1 MSDQLSF

-34 FALNVNLEALR
+34 FALNVNLAALR

-58 ALRDTAF
+58 ALRDTAL
-65 AIAGFVA
+65 ALAGFIA

-77 WLASGLWWR
+77 WLVSGLWWR
-86 RMGYQLGGDELSLR
+86 RMGYRLGAEELSLR
-100 RGLFSTQL
+100 RGLLSVQL

-153 KADAEALRED
+153 KADAEALRDD

-169 GAPTPAA
+169 GAPISQTETPAEES
-176 TAADT
+176 AAE
-181 DIDATVTDATSAHTL
+181 L
-196 APPAEEPALVPEIP
+196 AEEPALVPEIP
-210 IARSLVAA
+210 IARSLIAA
-218 ALRASTLFLVGFL
+218 TLRTSTLFLAGFL

-240 LSTALPVLVG
+240 LSTALPILVG
-250 ALPNVWNVLDSSWR
+250 ALPNAWNVLDSSWR
-264 YTARADGEVLNITY
+264 YTTHTDGEVLNITY

-299 QPLLWRPLGWYE
+299 QPFLWRPLGWYE

-415 ATVGLDLVQGPV
+415 ATVDLDLVQGPV
-427 RMDARNLTL
+427 RMAARNLTL
-436 ADAAALLT
+436 ADATALLAR
-444 QLRSRQLPGLKP
+444 LRSRQLPDFKP

>member
-1 MSDQSSTQPSF
+1 MSDQSSTTPQYQH
-12 RRVHRLTPL
+12 VHRLTPL

-34 FALNVNLEALR
+34 FALNVNMAALR

-58 ALRDTAF
+58 ALRDTAL
-65 AIAGFVA
+65 ALAGFIA

-77 WLASGLWWR
+77 WLVSGLWWR
-86 RMGYQLGGDELSLR
+86 RMGYRLGAEELSLR
-100 RGLFSTQL
+100 RGLLSVQL

-153 KADAEALRED
+153 KSDAEALRDD

-176 TAADT
+176 TDT
-181 DIDATVTDATSAHTL
+181 DIDTTSADAIGAQTP
-196 APPAEEPALVPEIP
+196 AATAEEPALVPEIP
-210 IARSLVAA
+210 IARSLIAA
-218 ALRASTLFLVGFL
+218 ALRTSTLFLVGFL
-231 ILVVVTRLP
+231 ILVVLTRLP
-240 LSTALPVLVG
+240 LSTALPILVG
-250 ALPNVWNVLDSSWR
+250 LIPNVWNVLDSSWR
-264 YTARADGEVLNITY
+264 YTARTDGEVLNITY

-299 QPLLWRPLGWYE
+299 QPFLWRPLGWYE

-436 ADAAALLT
+436 ADAAALLAR
-444 QLRSRQLPGLKP
+444 LRSRQLPGLKP

>member
-1 MSDQSSTQPSF
+1 MSTQPSF
-12 RRVHRLTPL
+12 RRVHRFTPL

-58 ALRDTAF
+58 ALRDTAL
-65 AIAGFVA
+65 ALAGFIA

-86 RMGYQLGGDELSLR
+86 RMGYQLGAEELSLH

-153 KADAEALRED
+153 KSDAEALRDD
-163 ILARVH
+163 ILAHVH
-169 GAPTPAA
+169 GAPTSHTEAPAEE
-176 TAADT
+176 
-181 DIDATVTDATSAHTL
+181 SAEEP
-196 APPAEEPALVPEIP
+196 AESPAEEPALVPEIP
-210 IARSLVAA
+210 IARSLIAA
-218 ALRASTLFLVGFL
+218 ALRTSTLFLVGFL

-240 LSTALPVLVG
+240 LSTALPILVG
-250 ALPNVWNVLDSSWR
+250 ALPNAWNVLDSSWR
-264 YTARADGEVLNITY
+264 YTARTDGEVLNITY

-299 QPLLWRPLGWYE
+299 QPFLWRPLGWYE

-356 PARAKWVSPLDYRQ
+356 PTRAKWVSPLDYRQ

-415 ATVGLDLVQGPV
+415 ATVDLDLVQGPV
-427 RMDARNLTL
+427 RMAARNLTL
-436 ADAAALLT
+436 ADATALLT
-444 QLRSRQLPGLKP
+444 QLRSRQLPDFKP